1 MAFFEVKNLNVFFG
15 ENQVVFD
22 SNFHVEEGQL
32 CTMLGANGA
41 GKTSTLNA
49 VVGMIKKRGQVIFKD
64 QDISDLQPHEIARLG
79 ISYVPEMRGTF
90 QELSV
95 MENLDLGCY
104 LRHDKPGIKTD
115 LERVYNYFPMLKKRL
130 KQQAGTLS
138 GGEQQMLAIARSLM
152 MRPQLLLMDE
162 PSLGLAPLL
171 VQEIFNSLRMICDQE
186 KISVLLIEQNASLAL
201 KLADYVYL
209 LETGKVVLSGEPEMF
224 LKDTSIQKAYL
235 GIT

>member
-1 MAFFEVKNLNVFFG
+1 
-15 ENQVVFD
+15 
-22 SNFHVEEGQL
+22 
-32 CTMLGANGA
+32 
-41 GKTSTLNA
+41 
-49 VVGMIKKRGQVIFKD
+49 
-64 QDISDLQPHEIARLG
+64 
-79 ISYVPEMRGTF
+79 MRGTF

-115 LERVYNYFPMLKKRL
+115 LERVYTYFPMLKKRL